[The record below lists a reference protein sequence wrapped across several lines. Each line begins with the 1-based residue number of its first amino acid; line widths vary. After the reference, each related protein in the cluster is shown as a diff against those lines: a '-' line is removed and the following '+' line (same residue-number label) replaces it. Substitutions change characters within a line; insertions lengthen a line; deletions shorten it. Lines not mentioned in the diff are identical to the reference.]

1 MIGSH
6 LVDDLQEL
14 YMSEG
19 SDLVDDLQELY
30 MSDWQPLSRLLTR
43 VVYE

>member
-1 MIGSH
+1 MSEGSH

-19 SDLVDDLQELY
+19 SHLVDDLQELY
-30 MSDWQPLSRLLTR
+30 MSDEAAT
-43 VVYE
+43 